1 MSSAVSASSSMM
13 SAHRARRVAMR
24 DGTDALKM
32 SSASLND
39 VCLFV
44 RDVGVDDPE
53 DVDALVDPT
62 LDGVTASKLQQLSTI
77 WSFLATQA
85 S

>member
-1 MSSAVSASSSMM
+1 
-13 SAHRARRVAMR
+13 MR
-24 DGTDALKM
+24 DGTVALKM
-32 SSASLND
+32 SSDSLND
-39 VCLFV
+39 ELCLFV